1 MKKQFS
7 EFTTNAIFYYGDEEI
22 LAPYIESK
30 PLTLFT
36 FIWAQKNP
44 VSLRLDQ
51 VDFIL
56 QPGQIIALTPLHHL
70 QYIEGSAVVYQFNR
84 EFYCIKDHDKEVGC
98 VGILFYG
105 NSEMPIINLDGDQK
119 YKLEMLHEVF
129 LEELETKDS
138 IQAEMLRLLM
148 ARFIIKITRLMKT
161 QGHYGQVHDEKLEII
176 RMFTFLVEWH
186 FRKEHSVSFYA
197 SQLNKSPKTISNYFS
212 KFDKTPLQIIHD
224 RIVLEAKRLLTYTD
238 KSAKEIAFEVGFHDA
253 SHLSRLFKKQTGES
267 PSAFK
272 NKTKQLAATA

>member
-22 LAPYIESK
+22 LIPYVDAK
-30 PLTLFT
+30 PLSLFT
-36 FIWAQKNP
+36 FIWAQKSP
-44 VSLRLDQ
+44 VSLKLDQ
-51 VDFIL
+51 VDFTL

-105 NSEMPIINLDGDQK
+105 NSELPVVTLEEDQK
-119 YKLEMLHEVF
+119 RKLHILHEVF

-148 ARFIIKITRLMKT
+148 ARFIIKITRLIKS
-161 QGHYGQVHDEKLEII
+161 QGNYGQVHDEKLEII

-197 SQLNKSPKTISNYFS
+197 AELNKSPKTISNYFS

-272 NKTKQLAATA
+272 NKSKELIST

>member
-1 MKKQFS
+1 MKKQFL

-22 LAPYIESK
+22 LIPHSESK
-30 PLTLFT
+30 PLSLFT
-36 FIWAQKNP
+36 FIWAQKDII
-44 VSLRLDQ
+44 SLKIDQ
-51 VDFIL
+51 VDFTL
-56 QPGQIIALTPLHHL
+56 EPGQIIALTPLHHL
-70 QYIEGSAVVYQFNR
+70 EYIQGNAIVYQFNR

-105 NSEMPIINLDGDQK
+105 NSELPVVTLEEDQK
-119 YKLEMLHEVF
+119 NKLQMLHEVF

-148 ARFIIKITRLMKT
+148 ARFIIKITRLIKS

-176 RMFTFLVEWH
+176 RTFTFLVESH

-197 SQLNKSPKTISNYFS
+197 DQLNKSPKTISNYFS
-212 KFDKTPLQIIHD
+212 KFDKTPLRIIHD

-272 NKTKQLAATA
+272 NKSKQLVTA